1 MKKIDI
7 IVPLLNEF
15 EVIDELL
22 SEIKNTINNYESDQ
36 VEISLVLVDDGSTEE
51 FRKLLKNHKKNFDF
65 KLIELSRNYGQQ
77 IAFKAGIQQ
86 TTADAVVLMDGDLQD
101 PPSLIP
107 EMVDAY
113 LHYNLQKE
121 FYSEGDK
128 KVKVSKKMGYV
139 SSVDDART
147 NLEKIFNTANDTVSG
162 IATHV

>member
-1 MKKIDI
+1 M
-7 IVPLLNEF
+7 NEEF
-15 EVIDELL
+15 YCCLKLVSGEEVI
-22 SEIKNTINNYESDQ
+22 SEIMIDDNDTDPVIVMQTPLK
-36 VEISLVLVDDGSTEE
+36 VETMTRGSSGYMKLVPWMSVPDDDIFFIKPDKVITMTE
-51 FRKLLKNHKKNFDF
+51 LP
-65 KLIELSRNYGQQ
+65 
-77 IAFKAGIQQ
+77 
-86 TTADAVVLMDGDLQD
+86 ADH
-101 PPSLIP
+101 

>member
-1 MKKIDI
+1 M
-7 IVPLLNEF
+7 N
-15 EVIDELL
+15 DELNFYCVL
-22 SEIKNTINNYESDQ
+22 KLVSGEELISEIIIDDNEDNPFIILQTPLK
-36 VEISLVLVDDGSTEE
+36 VETVHRGPTGYMKLVPWMSVPDDDIFFIKPDKVITMTE
-51 FRKLLKNHKKNFDF
+51 LP
-65 KLIELSRNYGQQ
+65 
-77 IAFKAGIQQ
+77 
-86 TTADAVVLMDGDLQD
+86 ADH
-101 PPSLIP
+101 

>member
-1 MKKIDI
+1 M
-7 IVPLLNEF
+7 N
-15 EVIDELL
+15 DELNFYCVL
-22 SEIKNTINNYESDQ
+22 KLVSGEELISEIIIDDNEDNPFIILQTPLK
-36 VEISLVLVDDGSTEE
+36 VETVHRGPTGYMKLVPWMSVPDDDIFFIKPDKVITMTE
-51 FRKLLKNHKKNFDF
+51 LP
-65 KLIELSRNYGQQ
+65 
-77 IAFKAGIQQ
+77 
-86 TTADAVVLMDGDLQD
+86 ADH
-101 PPSLIP
+101 

-147 NLEKIFNTANDTVSG
+147 NLEKIFNTVNDTVSG